1 MHPLLFALNLEFKGL
16 EQVKAAVEKRDTSRA
31 LTELVTYFRN
41 RMEPDPALFAQ
52 ANAEAVESAQKS
64 MRHEFVFYNEPGT
77 MPGNGLDWTWK
88 PGIDWEWT
96 WALNRHGWWPTL
108 SSAYLATG
116 DECYMQELDMLI
128 RTWVGG
134 HPPTTDDHSCWR
146 TIEAGIRTMGPWPA
160 ILGAMKKS
168 HSISQD
174 AWLYYLRSINDH
186 AEFLLAHPKSG
197 NWLLMETNGVLTCGL
212 VFPEFKRAQDWVKIA
227 IDKFEAEM
235 QRQVHPDGAQIE
247 YSTSYQFVCIHNFE
261 AVLDKTDRASG
272 QNFSQAYRDRLIS
285 MYEHVMYFM
294 RPDGKLPM
302 LNDAD
307 QHAIFQ
313 QLIRAGEKFNR
324 PDFLYVAT
332 HGKQGTP
339 PAYLSHRF
347 PYAKRAIMRSG
358 WNEQAFYAMF
368 EAAPFG
374 YGHQHED
381 ALTFELMAYGQPLL
395 GTMGR
400 YTYAGVP
407 ERRYLTSSR
416 GHNVV
421 LIDGHGQNQRS
432 LRSENRMN
440 PLWIATG
447 PTHDPWVSTDSLDVV
462 YGRYDGP
469 WMGDLHV
476 TWERWLAFHKPDAQK
491 NRPGFWV
498 IKDQFSGSEKS
509 HDLEFLLHFYP
520 DEVTWNADRITTD
533 YGPGQGNLLVFFP
546 DAKGLTFDAARGQ
559 KDPARGWFSEEYGKI
574 APAWEIAAR
583 RQATFPFTHYMVF
596 VPFKGKVP
604 EVQVAEEKTGVEA
617 VINGTSYSVKF
628 Q

>member
-1 MHPLLFALNLEFKGL
+1 MHPLLLVLDLEFKGL
-16 EQVKAAVEKRDTSRA
+16 EKVKIAVEKRDTSRA

-41 RMEPDPALFAQ
+41 RIEPDPALLAQ
-52 ANAEAVESAQKS
+52 ANAEAVESAQKA

-77 MPGNGLDWTWK
+77 MPGNGMDWTWK
-88 PGIDWEWT
+88 PGIDREWT

-108 SSAYLATG
+108 TSAYLATG

-134 HPPTTDDHSCWR
+134 HPPTTDDYSCWR

-160 ILGAMKKS
+160 ILAAMKKS

-174 AWLYYLRSINDH
+174 AWLYYLRSIHDH

-272 QNFSQAYRDRLIS
+272 HKFSQAYRDRLIS

-307 QHAIFQ
+307 QHAIIP
-313 QLIRAGEKFNR
+313 QLIRASEKFNR

-332 HGKQGTP
+332 HGKKGTP
-339 PAYLSHRF
+339 PIHLSRRF

-358 WNEQAFYAMF
+358 WDEQAFYAMF

-381 ALTFELMAYGQPLL
+381 ALTFELMAFNQPLV

-400 YTYAGVP
+400 YTYADVP

-432 LRSENRMN
+432 LRTENRMN
-440 PLWIATG
+440 PLWIAAA
-447 PTHDPWVSTDSLDVV
+447 PTDDPWISTDSLDVA

-469 WMGDLHV
+469 WSGDLQV
-476 TWERWLAFHKPDAQK
+476 TWERWLAFHKPDNKK

-498 IKDQFSGSEKS
+498 VRDRFSGTGE
-509 HDLEFLLHFYP
+509 HTLDFLLHFYP
-520 DEVTWNADRITTD
+520 GNLSCKNSQIATD
-533 YGPGQGNLLVFFP
+533 YGPGKTNMLVHFP
-546 DAKGLTFDAARGQ
+546 DIKGLNLDAAQGQ
-559 KDPARGWFSEEYGKI
+559 KDPPRGWFSEEYGKI
-574 APAWEIAAR
+574 APAWDVVATR
-583 RQATFPFTHYMVF
+583 RVAFPFTHDMVF
-596 VPFKGKVP
+596 VPFKDKVP
-604 EVQVAEEKTGVEA
+604 DVQVTEQKTGVEA
-617 VINGTSYSVKF
+617 VINGTSYSVNF